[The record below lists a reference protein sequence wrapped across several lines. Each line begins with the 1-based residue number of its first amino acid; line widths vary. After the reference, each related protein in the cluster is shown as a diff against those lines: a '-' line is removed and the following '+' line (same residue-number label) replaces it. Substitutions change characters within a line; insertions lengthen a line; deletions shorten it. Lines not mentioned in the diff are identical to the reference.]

1 MEKRINTFY
10 EPLTKWVKDVLKE
23 EVDNVNVKLYNEEDP
38 IVVVA
43 SDKGYSAHMQ
53 NLLKYQ
59 SQLSEEERK
68 QQLQG

>member
-1 MEKRINTFY
+1 MEKKINSYY
-10 EPLTKWVKDVLKE
+10 EPLTKWATEQLKD
-23 EVDNVNVKLYNEEDP
+23 EVESVQIKFYNEEDAL
-38 IVVVA
+38 IVVA

-68 QQLQG
+68 